1 MKILKKCKK
10 GVIIAMTALML
21 SSSFAAPVMAHGHCG
36 GGHHGGS
43 TYQPPRKGTYC
54 AYHHKYH
61 AKKKNCKKYCT
72 KHKTTHANGR
82 RHHVKNHHR

>member
-43 TYQPPRKGTYC
+43 TYQPPRKEI
-54 AYHHKYH
+54 
-61 AKKKNCKKYCT
+61 
-72 KHKTTHANGR
+72 GR
-82 RHHVKNHHR
+82 AHV